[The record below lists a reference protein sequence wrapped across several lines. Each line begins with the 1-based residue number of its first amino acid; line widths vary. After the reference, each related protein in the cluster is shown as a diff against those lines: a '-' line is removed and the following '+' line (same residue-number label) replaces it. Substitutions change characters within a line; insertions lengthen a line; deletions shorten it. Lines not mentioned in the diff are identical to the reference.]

1 MTYKIARN
9 KNISFVLIFSLF
21 IAFFTFPMP
30 AEAGMLGSFLK
41 AVKPYAKTIGKIGGA
56 ALGAAFCGAFMPPLG
71 LIAGGI
77 AGWIAGGILTG
88 YSTGSLKNLATIG
101 GVAAG
106 AMAMAS
112 FGPIGYVA
120 GGLIGGFLG
129 RKAMGLLQK
138 ADNATTG
145 GILLAPE
152 APKMP
157 TGDQAAADMTPTA
170 EIEIPTNS
178 DFAEAPLE
186 IIDDPDTVLLS
197 DEQLKAIDQNYKTA
211 YENYVKATR
220 QGNASNIKEANEEY
234 KAAFDAYKKAFGK
247 EPAQ

>member
-112 FGPIGYVA
+112 FGPNRICSRRLNRWFLRPKSNGSTPQSRQCNYRRN
-120 GGLIGGFLG
+120 LIC
-129 RKAMGLLQK
+129 
-138 ADNATTG
+138 TG
-145 GILLAPE
+145 
-152 APKMP
+152 
-157 TGDQAAADMTPTA
+157 
-170 EIEIPTNS
+170 S
-178 DFAEAPLE
+178 
-186 IIDDPDTVLLS
+186 S
-197 DEQLKAIDQNYKTA
+197 
-211 YENYVKATR
+211 
-220 QGNASNIKEANEEY
+220 
-234 KAAFDAYKKAFGK
+234 
-247 EPAQ
+247 